1 MKKDYLKNK
10 RGLPS
15 EVKKTIIIIL
25 VIILVILFMYFLTTR
40 ILAKDSDNKNKVT
53 ENAIQYDEI
62 LAGESFNM
70 SNKEYY
76 VIYFDSSDEYSSVSS
91 LISSYQLN
99 NNTIKLY
106 SVDLNNGMNSK
117 YITDGDI
124 IYDDA
129 SSLKVKPNTLIK
141 FNDGDVSEVITDINE
156 ITNILNGQCKDRL
169 IQSVFFH
176 LLFRYYFFYD
186 KIVRVMG

>member
-70 SNKEYY
+70 SDKEYY

-156 ITNILNGQCKDRL
+156 ITNILNG
-169 IQSVFFH
+169 
-176 LLFRYYFFYD
+176 
-186 KIVRVMG
+186 